1 MTPPPWRFSS
11 FSPRMSGY
19 EWAVRYAGGHES
31 LWEEC
36 RRVLDAGG
44 VAAMSGEVVLL
55 GWLEDG
61 GSVFYVHLA
70 WGSVHELVELARGCL
85 GEQAQGV
92 ERVRFERG
100 GREWDRGMREV
111 ALVDLLSIKIG
122 S

>member
-1 MTPPPWRFSS
+1 
-11 FSPRMSGY
+11 MSGY
-19 EWAVRYAGGHES
+19 EWAVRYAGGYES
-31 LWEEC
+31 LWEEF

-55 GWLEDG
+55 GWLEDEG
-61 GSVFYVHLA
+61 RVFYVHLA
-70 WGSVHELVELARGCL
+70 WGSVYELVALARLCL
-85 GEQAQGV
+85 GGQAQGV